1 MEDTLRSG
9 KRQKNFRY
17 FLLIALAT
25 PQAFAFFHKKDF
37 HRKQFSGKSTH
48 FPFFFPPRASLSIG
62 HSVSFGGRLRGGGE
76 AAGTS
81 NVGKKKTEVI
91 AIVRKRAFSLS
102 HTSEPAGT

>member
-17 FLLIALAT
+17 FLLIARAT
-25 PQAFAFFHKKDF
+25 PKIFPQEK
-37 HRKQFSGKSTH
+37 FSCDSTH

-76 AAGTS
+76 AQAMLERS
-81 NVGKKKTEVI
+81 R
-91 AIVRKRAFSLS
+91 RK
-102 HTSEPAGT
+102 